1 MRLKDKVAIITG
13 AGRGIGRA
21 TALAFAAEG
30 ARVVV
35 AEMEEASGR
44 ETAAAIEQKG
54 GQALFVRTDVTRTE
68 DVEAMV
74 RAAVERFGRLDVLVN
89 NAGVLADSTLLKMTD
104 EAWERVLRVNLTG
117 TFLCTRAAARIMTQQ
132 GSGRIINA
140 SSVSGLHGSFGQTNY
155 SATKAGVVAMTR
167 VWAREL
173 GRKGVT
179 VNAVAPGMIET
190 DMIRTMPEQAL
201 EAARQRTPLGR
212 FGQPSEVA
220 AVYVF
225 LASDDASF
233 VNGALIT
240 VDGGMIA

>member
-1 MRLKDKVAIITG
+1 MRLKDKVSIITG
-13 AGRGIGRA
+13 AGRGIGRE
-21 TALAFAAEG
+21 TALAFAREG

-35 AEMEEASGR
+35 AERDEAGGQG
-44 ETAAAIEQKG
+44 TVAAIEAAG
-54 GQALFVRTDVTRTE
+54 GQALFVLTDVTRAE
-68 DVEAMV
+68 DAEGMV
-74 RAAVERFGRLDVLVN
+74 RAAQERFGRLDVLVN

-104 EAWERVLRVNLTG
+104 QAWEQVLRVNLSG
-117 TFLCTRAAARIMTQQ
+117 VFLCTRAAARVMVEQ
-132 GSGRIINA
+132 GSGRIISA
-140 SSVSGLHGSFGQTNY
+140 SSVSGLYGSFGQTNY
-155 SATKAGVVAMTR
+155 AASKAGVVAMTR

-190 DMIRTMPEQAL
+190 DMIRTMPAQAL
-201 EAARQRTPLGR
+201 EAAKQRIPLGR
-212 FGQPSEVA
+212 FGKPSEVA

-225 LASDDASF
+225 LASDEASF

>member
-1 MRLKDKVAIITG
+1 MRLKDKVAMITG

-21 TALAFAAEG
+21 TALAFAREG

-35 AEMEEASGR
+35 AELDEASGR
-44 ETAAAIEQKG
+44 DTAAAVEGAG
-54 GQALFVRTDVTRTE
+54 GQALFVRTNVSRAE
-68 DVEAMV
+68 DAEAVV

-104 EAWERVLRVNLTG
+104 EAWERVLQVNLTG
-117 TFLCTRAAARIMTQQ
+117 VFLCTRAAGRVMAQQ

-140 SSVSGLHGSFGQTNY
+140 SSVSGLYGSFGQTNY
-155 SATKAGVVAMTR
+155 SATKAAVVAMTR

-179 VNAVAPGMIET
+179 VNAIAPGMIDT

-201 EAARQRTPLGR
+201 EAAKQRTPLGR
-212 FGQPSEVA
+212 FGKPSEVA

-225 LASDDASF
+225 LASDEASF